1 MSTRKHSKSQ
11 IALRR
16 LIFAA
21 LFASIIFVATSYL
34 KVPLPIMGYVHLG
47 DGIIFL
53 AATLL
58 PLPYA
63 IGAAA
68 IGASFADLMAG
79 YTQYMLAT
87 FVLKALTAAFFSSR
101 KGKCISVRNLTALV
115 PAVIINVGGYY
126 LFEALLYKSFVSPV
140 VSIPFNAIQ
149 TICGAVIFVALGAMI
164 DKTKPLSDIFSEIR

>member
-1 MSTRKHSKSQ
+1 MSNNKHSK
-11 IALRR
+11 ITLRR

-21 LFASIIFVATSYL
+21 VFASIIFVATSYL
-34 KVPLPIMGYVHLG
+34 KVPLPVMGYVHLG

-58 PLPYA
+58 PMPYA

-79 YTQYMLAT
+79 YSQYILAT
-87 FVLKALTAAFFSSR
+87 FILKALTAAFFSSR
-101 KGKCISVRNLTALV
+101 KGRSVCFRNLIAII

-126 LFEALLYKSFVSPV
+126 LFEALLYDSFISPLA
-140 VSIPFNAIQ
+140 SIPFNAVQ
-149 TICGAVIFVALGAMI
+149 SVCGAVIFVLLGAII
-164 DKTKPLSDIFSEIR
+164 DKTKALSDTFSEIR